1 MKAMQKVQ
9 ENPMLHLRHQSRMQ
23 IQQQIQ
29 SAEVQMQEMDR
40 LGSALNESKSIKK
53 GQDMLV
59 PLGQGIFLRANAR
72 DLKNVVMSVG
82 ADVIVEKSFDEALEI
97 VKKQQ
102 GELGSILLDMRHE
115 FNTGV
120 QQLHEMQHEL
130 NQAAEE
136 EPAEKKVKKK

>member
-1 MKAMQKVQ
+1 MNKEEKYLELQ
-9 ENPMLHLRHQSRMQ
+9 MLNSQLRQ

-59 PLGQGIFLRANAR
+59 PLGQGIFLRANAG

-82 ADVIVEKSFDEALEI
+82 ADVVVEKSFDEALEI

-130 NQAAEE
+130 NQITEE
-136 EPAEKKVKKK
+136 EPVKKVKKK

>member
-1 MKAMQKVQ
+1 MNKEEKYLELQ
-9 ENPMLHLRHQSRMQ
+9 MLNSQLRQ

-59 PLGQGIFLRANAR
+59 PLGQGIFLRANAG

-82 ADVIVEKSFDEALEI
+82 ADVVVEKSFDEALEI

-130 NQAAEE
+130 NQITEE
-136 EPAEKKVKKK
+136 EPVKKTKKK

>member
-1 MKAMQKVQ
+1 MNKEEKYLELQ
-9 ENPMLHLRHQSRMQ
+9 MLNSQLRQ

-59 PLGQGIFLRANAR
+59 PLGQGIFLRANAG

-82 ADVIVEKSFDEALEI
+82 ADVVVEKSFDEALEI

-136 EPAEKKVKKK
+136 EPVKKVKKK